1 VIQLGLPPY
10 RIDLMTSV
18 SGLDFAQGWSGRVA
32 GTLFEVP
39 VVFLGSVGV
48 GVRQPSAASHQP

>member
-18 SGLDFAQGWSGRVA
+18 SGLDFAQGWSGRVT

-39 VVFLGSVGV
+39 VAFLG
-48 GVRQPSAASHQP
+48 RDALILN